1 MSNVALQVITQTRA
15 NAEKFANAHHKNFIG
30 GDWVAAAS
38 SATLPVVDPG
48 RGSELGTVAASA
60 AADVDHAV
68 CAARASF
75 EGGVWSHA
83 APSHRSQTLWGIA
96 DGIAAHAQEFA
107 EVEAL
112 DNGMPVTAAAMHVG
126 NAVQCFR
133 YFAGLADKIFGHTSQ
148 IQAQGQ
154 EFLGYTV
161 KEPIGVAAL
170 IVPWNAPLRQTV
182 YKVAPALAA
191 GCSVI
196 LKPAEETSLSA
207 LKLAEVI
214 AAAGVPAG
222 VFNVVT
228 GEGVPVGSELCAHHD
243 VDKVS
248 FTGSTEV
255 GRSIVAASAGN
266 MKKLTL
272 ELGGKSPLI
281 LFGDADLPR
290 AIPSAAMSIFGNSGQ
305 VCSAA
310 SRLLV
315 HRSVHDRVV
324 EGISTVGSG
333 LRLGYRTEDVELG
346 PLISRRQLD
355 KVSSYVDGARVEGVE
370 VVASDQPLPSEGFFY
385 RPTVLAGVRPTM
397 AVNREEIFGPVL
409 SVLPFDEPEEAIVM
423 ANDTTYGL
431 AASVFT
437 RDVGLAHWV
446 AGRLR
451 AGRVGINV
459 HAITDF
465 SMPGGGYKQSGWGRE
480 NGPSA
485 VDPYLEVK
493 AVFTSL
499 AH

>member
-1 MSNVALQVITQTRA
+1 MSNVALQVITETRT
-15 NAEKFANAHHKNFIG
+15 NAEKFANGQHQNFIN

-38 SATLPVVDPG
+38 GATLPVVDPG

-68 CAARASF
+68 RAARARF
-75 EGGVWSHA
+75 EAGVWSHA
-83 APSHRSQTLWGIA
+83 APSNRSQTLWAIA
-96 DGIAAHAQEFA
+96 DGIAARAQEFA

-154 EFLGYTV
+154 EFLGYTL

-228 GEGVPVGSELCAHHD
+228 GEGVPVGAALCAHDD

-255 GRSIVAASAGN
+255 GRLIVAASAGN
-266 MKKLTL
+266 LKKLTL

-281 LFGDADLPR
+281 LFGDADLPA

-324 EGISTVGSG
+324 EGIAAVGSR
-333 LRLGYRTEDVELG
+333 LRLGYRTDDVDLG

-355 KVSSYVDGARVEGVE
+355 KVSSYVDGARADGVA
-370 VVASDQPLPSEGFFY
+370 VVTSDQPLPSEGFFY

-409 SVLPFDEPEEAIVM
+409 GVLPFDEPDEAIAM

-480 NGPSA
+480 NGPA
-485 VDPYLEVK
+485 AIDPYLEVK